1 MSFLTIPR
9 YRGYHDGSDLKGLLF
24 LEASHGNLQ
33 DYIDQNNDNIPV
45 PLRRKW
51 CRQATEAIQYIHGK
65 GIIHSDLRPETYLV
79 HASSSRS
86 LNLQL
91 CDFGGAMCRDLGLDG
106 RGLPDPPFWDLKW
119 ESTVGT
125 DIFSLGSIFYTVMT
139 GLWPYKSRHLT
150 NEVEE
155 EEEEEEEDRWQFEDR
170 VIALLEMG
178 VYPDVEG
185 ITGGTIMMRCWKK
198 QYLKADDVLE
208 AQMDLSEELTDSS

>member
-1 MSFLTIPR
+1 
-9 YRGYHDGSDLKGLLF
+9 
-24 LEASHGNLQ
+24 
-33 DYIDQNNDNIPV
+33 
-45 PLRRKW
+45 
-51 CRQATEAIQYIHGK
+51 
-65 GIIHSDLRPETYLV
+65 
-79 HASSSRS
+79 
-86 LNLQL
+86 
-91 CDFGGAMCRDLGLDG
+91 MCRDLCLDG